1 MSSRNSRSFYRID
14 VMLPCSYRII
24 TAEAAEKNP
33 IPHQPDANYIEKYF
47 LEDFGELEQQIQDV
61 IGEIGQ
67 KSGLVATALSALNNK
82 INFMLQTID
91 QKQLVAAIPQR
102 LVNLSAG
109 GMAFKVQEDVEQTDF
124 VDLLLQPL
132 ADESP
137 ILVRAKIVKIIPDT
151 NDPSSKT
158 IALEYLNLTEEDR
171 RKLVYFI
178 QSKEIEYAHKDSSTG
193 VHGHQG

>member
-1 MSSRNSRSFYRID
+1 MNSQNSRSFYRID

-24 TAEAAEKNP
+24 SAESAEQNP
-33 IPHQPDANYIEKYF
+33 IPAHPDANYIERYF

-67 KSGLVATALSALNNK
+67 KSALVATALSALNNK

-102 LVNLSAG
+102 MVNLSAG
-109 GMAFKVQEDVEQTDF
+109 GMAFQVQDEVQKTDM

-132 ADESP
+132 ADEAP
-137 ILVRAKIVKIIPDT
+137 ILVRAKIVKIIPESK
-151 NDPSSKT
+151 NPSSKT
-158 IALEYLNLTEEDR
+158 IALEYIHMTEEDR

-178 QSKEIEYAHKDSSTG
+178 QSKEIEYAHNDGNTG
-193 VHGHQG
+193 TR